1 MPVQMHR
8 VFIFHTNLSLIRMGN
23 EQEKCLSTF
32 RANYSELCKE
42 HNGTVYKHNST
53 PELYYLKEYVFGNE
67 EQYHLQLS

>member
-1 MPVQMHR
+1 
-8 VFIFHTNLSLIRMGN
+8 MGN